1 MRNQINKYDW
11 SNIEIPADLH
21 IDQIDAFTTVVVPS
35 TYSDIC
41 KQEQIMA
48 DTLQQ
53 TRLVALVTERAT
65 PDVVLPYVLRYHVC
79 HPDPNSAHRMR

>member
-1 MRNQINKYDW
+1 MKQQLNQYDW
-11 SNIEIPADLH
+11 SNVDVPVEIAFTD
-21 IDQIDAFTTVVVPS
+21 IDAFTTVVVPS

-65 PDVVLPYVLRYHVC
+65 TDTMLPYVLRYHLC
-79 HPDPNSAHRMR
+79 QPNPHSAHRMR